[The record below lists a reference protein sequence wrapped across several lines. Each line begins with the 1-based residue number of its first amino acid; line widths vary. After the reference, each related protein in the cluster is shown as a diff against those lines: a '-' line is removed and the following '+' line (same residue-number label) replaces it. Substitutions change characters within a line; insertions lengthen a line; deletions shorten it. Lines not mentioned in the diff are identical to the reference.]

1 MTDTLMIFFDD
12 SVYGYLAIGSS

>member
-12 SVYGYLAIGSS
+12 SVYGY